1 MIMRKMLQIGEVA
14 QLLGVT
20 SKTIRHYHK
29 IGLLPEPERTESGYR
44 LYNAQD
50 LLRLKQIRHMQEFG
64 LSLKHIKTILGDP
77 AREHTLREILQVLDT
92 ELASQIQVLE
102 ERRARIHTIL
112 DEGALIKIDQPATI
126 AGFEIVKELI
136 DERMALTINPAMLEM
151 EKQLWMVLD
160 EFDWPLDY
168 REHMLQLARDLA
180 SRPELYE
187 RMFAFNAKLASLS
200 TLPEDAPEVDHL
212 VEEYVHNKHLQATLA
227 EIKTLLVHLP
237 PLESPF
243 AEMFGNLISVNISP
257 AQQRFMT
264 EVERWHASIDPASK
278 R

>member
-1 MIMRKMLQIGEVA
+1 MRKLLQIGEVA

-29 IGLLPEPERTESGYR
+29 IGLLQEPERTESGYR

-64 LSLKHIKTILGDP
+64 LSLKHIKTILGDT
-77 AREHTLREILQVLDT
+77 AREHTLREILQALDT
-92 ELASQIQVLE
+92 ELASQMQILE

-112 DEGALIKIDQPATI
+112 DEGTLIKIDQPATI
-126 AGFEIVKELI
+126 AGFEIVKELVG
-136 DERMALTINPAMLEM
+136 ERMAISPAMLEM
-151 EKQLWMVLD
+151 EKQLWTVLD

-168 REHMLQLARDLA
+168 REHLLQLARDIA

-187 RMFAFNAKLASLS
+187 RMFAFNEKLASLS
-200 TLPEDAPEVDHL
+200 TLPEDAPEVDQL
-212 VEEYVHNKHLQATLA
+212 VEEYVYSKNLQDTLA
-227 EIKTLLVHLP
+227 EIKTFFVHLP
-237 PLESPF
+237 PLEGPF
-243 AEMFGNLISVNISP
+243 AEMFGNLISISVSP

-264 EVERWHASIDPASK
+264 EVERWYSSIDPASK
-278 R
+278 Q

>member
-50 LLRLKQIRHMQEFG
+50 LLHLKQIRHMQEFG
-64 LSLKHIKTILGDP
+64 LSLKH
-77 AREHTLREILQVLDT
+77 
-92 ELASQIQVLE
+92 
-102 ERRARIHTIL
+102 
-112 DEGALIKIDQPATI
+112 
-126 AGFEIVKELI
+126 
-136 DERMALTINPAMLEM
+136 
-151 EKQLWMVLD
+151 
-160 EFDWPLDY
+160 
-168 REHMLQLARDLA
+168 
-180 SRPELYE
+180 
-187 RMFAFNAKLASLS
+187 
-200 TLPEDAPEVDHL
+200 
-212 VEEYVHNKHLQATLA
+212 
-227 EIKTLLVHLP
+227 IKTLLVHLP

-264 EVERWHASIDPASK
+264 EVERRQASIDSASK
-278 R
+278 Q